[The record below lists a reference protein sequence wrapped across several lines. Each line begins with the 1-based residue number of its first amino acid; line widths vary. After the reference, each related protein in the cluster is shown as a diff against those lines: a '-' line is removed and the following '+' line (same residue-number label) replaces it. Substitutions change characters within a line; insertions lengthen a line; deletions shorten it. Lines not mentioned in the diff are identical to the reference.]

1 MKLDRLLKFMDFM
14 MSVAENMEIR
24 MCGDILQILLI
35 IYHLLLLLIIL
46 SFVYMEDYHLLLIN
60 WIIFEI
66 LIELWRSQ
74 LMDLCVIYYGLILL
88 TKQDGL
94 KVLEEQDLILEKI

>member
-74 LMDLCVIYYGLILL
+74 LMDQCAIYYGLILL